1 MAQQTPARQ
10 LYDLL
15 VSRDFNPELLDVSGR
30 PTSDPSDAEVVSF
43 NYVAESGKDY
53 GTVVVMLGN
62 DSDLTVFSGDNVGKS
77 MEVQDKKGWFDF
89 LYQLKNFSTK
99 NLLSFNIQNL
109 NRLRYSMQGQAAV
122 KEGLFEAW
130 CGTRTISYNG
140 LATEARLMIKHKKPL
155 GENDARY
162 RYVESL
168 YIETAE
174 GERFKLPFNKLA
186 GGRAMLEHVR
196 QGGRP
201 YDMRGQ
207 HITTMVEELSV
218 LSRFRRANHGK
229 IFEGDTEQLI
239 TETNTYYENLNHLLK
254 GLSSGRG
261 YAQYFESWNPADATE
276 QDVVIE
282 DIKNL
287 FLTQSI
293 DSRIE
298 AALPVLARI
307 QQQGQAMKEAQIFE
321 QWIDNLSEG
330 TWALPETPEQK
341 EQLAML
347 LSKELPVGPDATN
360 ATEQLYDL
368 IGDDQL
374 FDRLGDLAER
384 DASANAWDDR
394 AVMARLYELAEV
406 DQNLAEVLNK
416 VKPQQAL
423 GEVDPNNFDSD
434 WDYQD
439 AVSRSGRS
447 RSGYR
452 PAGYDPDDTF
462 DADVAYS
469 KKMYQLGQ
477 QQKRNADHDRL
488 ATGTN
493 EGMDEEQGAVASA
506 ITRRIL
512 SQRLDL
518 VKKYGPVA
526 ITQAI
531 DDVADFVGDVE
542 EIGSS
547 DVSGWVNQVERSLGQ
562 EQGMEEGI
570 EGRGHFIRH
579 NIWTVMDGDEEVMQH
594 PVEGDP
600 FFSAKKFMR
609 DLDDE
614 GYDFTHVVSPEGKI
628 SYLPQF
634 DPRNFPKDDMAEGVM
649 DTVKK
654 VGKKV
659 FDKLGG
665 GNDED
670 LIKDLQ
676 RKAGVPATGKKPAQ
690 PVKENVTLDE
700 SGQTL
705 QHIKDTFK
713 RDVKD
718 FLAGGEMSDHLYD
731 ALYDYYFDDMPYGTQ
746 KARDGD
752 PNEWVANRFEQDC
765 GTQASNMNGNP
776 QDYAQEGLAGA
787 ALGGLAG
794 AALTKTPTGAMTG
807 ANIGSEIQDTIANED
822 KCNMSGP
829 GEHCPVHGIKECGM
843 ASSMPVAQPDTA
855 LSRLRELANIR

>member
-30 PTSDPSDAEVVSF
+30 TTTDPSEAEVISF
-43 NYVAESGKDY
+43 NYVSESGKDY
-53 GTVVVMLGN
+53 GTVVIMLGN
-62 DSDLTVFSGDNVGKS
+62 DSDLTIFSGDNVGKS

-89 LYQLKNFSTK
+89 LYQLKNFATK
-99 NLLSFNIQNL
+99 NLLTFNIQNL
-109 NRLRYSMQGQAAV
+109 NRLRYSMQGQAAI
-122 KEGLFEAW
+122 KEGLYEAW
-130 CGTRTISYNG
+130 CGTRTVSYNG

-174 GERFKLPFNKLA
+174 GERFKLPFTKLA

-207 HITTMVEELSV
+207 HITTMIEELNV

-229 IFEGDTEQLI
+229 IFEGDTDQLI
-239 TETNTYYENLNHLLK
+239 TETNAYYENLNHLLK

-261 YAQYFESWNPADATE
+261 YNQYFESWNPADATE

-307 QQQGQAMKEAQIFE
+307 QQQGLAMKEAQIFE
-321 QWIDNLSEG
+321 QWINNLSEG

-341 EQLAML
+341 EKLALL

-406 DQNLAEVLNK
+406 DQNLAEVLQK
-416 VKPQQAL
+416 VKPQRTL
-423 GEVDPNNFDSD
+423 DEVDPNNYDSD

-439 AVSRSGRS
+439 AVARSGRGRTS
-447 RSGYR
+447 Y
-452 PAGYDPDDTF
+452 AHDDDDNGNPF
-462 DADVAYS
+462 AEYER
-469 KKMYQLGQ
+469 
-477 QQKRNADHDRL
+477 QQKMFAVGRAQKAAKEKAQRDSDHDRL

-493 EGMDEEQGAVASA
+493 EGMDEEQNAVASA

-562 EQGMEEGI
+562 EQGM
-570 EGRGHFIRH
+570 
-579 NIWTVMDGDEEVMQH
+579 
-594 PVEGDP
+594 
-600 FFSAKKFMR
+600 
-609 DLDDE
+609 
-614 GYDFTHVVSPEGKI
+614 
-628 SYLPQF
+628 
-634 DPRNFPKDDMAEGVM
+634 AEGVI

-718 FLAGGEMSDHLYD
+718 FLAGGELSDHLYD
-731 ALYDYYFDDMPYGTQ
+731 ALYDYYHDDMPYGVA
-746 KARDGD
+746 KARSGD
-752 PNEWVANRFEQDC
+752 PYEWISDRFEQDC

-776 QDYAQEGLAGA
+776 QDYAQEGMAGA

-794 AALTKTPTGAMTG
+794 VALTKSPSGAMAG
-807 ANIGSEIQDTIANED
+807 ANIGSEIQDTMTNED

-829 GEHCPVHGIKECGM
+829 GEHCPIHGIKECGM
-843 ASSMPVAQPDTA
+843 ASSMPVAPPDSA